1 MNKNIY
7 VLFIDIFWVCFYL
20 YVIISVILFV
30 RLLNFIIYNFVFF
43 WWKNKK
49 VIDDC
54 LFKGVVLYVFGEIV
68 C

>member
-7 VLFIDIFWVCFYL
+7 VLFINIFWVCFYL

-30 RLLNFIIYNFVFF
+30 RLLNFII
-43 WWKNKK
+43 KK

-54 LFKGVVLYVFGEIV
+54 LFKGVVLCVFGEIV